1 MAHASAF
8 RDLPGTCLRWTSE
21 RVVRAF
27 EVGELEDL
35 ASTSLMGRQAGAVLV
50 PSTLCGG
57 DEGRFLQAA

>member
-35 ASTSLMGRQAGAVLV
+35 ASTSLMGAVPV